1 MPSNRTPQLRK
12 RALKRDSSF
21 SENDQNQVD
30 NAADSDT
37 NVLDPSEIDEIDH
50 NKREMQEKPKDPIT
64 LQKVLI
70 RSATATALACLYM
83 SIVNAGH
90 FYCILAVFLTQVR
103 IWRCLRVFAT
113 DSYDAMPLHR
123 RPNSTVKS

>member
-1 MPSNRTPQLRK
+1 MPASKPSSLRK
-12 RALKRDSSF
+12 RVLKRDSSF
-21 SENDQNQVD
+21 SDHDQNADGNV
-30 NAADSDT
+30 DSDT
-37 NVLDPSEIDEIDH
+37 NAILDPSEIDEIDH

-103 IWRCLRVFAT
+103 
-113 DSYDAMPLHR
+113 P
-123 RPNSTVKS
+123 VKVI